1 MKSNKKIG
9 AALAVIP
16 LIAAAGTWA
25 YIIAAETY
33 KFAAS
38 THANLV
44 LWNMMKSEDCT
55 ARDIARSP
63 YLDRLSSEDLWE
75 LIDES
80 IIDGKPEIT
89 AVLMEKAHERKGN
102 AAKN

>member
-1 MKSNKKIG
+1 MNKKKIA

-25 YIIAAETY
+25 YIIAAETC

-63 YLDRLSSEDLWE
+63 YLDRLSDDDLWD

-89 AVLMEKAHERKGN
+89 AVLMDKVHERKSN
-102 AAKN
+102 KT

>member
-1 MKSNKKIG
+1 MKNNKKIA
-9 AALAVIP
+9 AALAVLP

-44 LWNMMKSEDCT
+44 LWNMMKSEDVT
-55 ARDIARSP
+55 ARDIAGSP
-63 YLDRLSSEDLWE
+63 YLDRLSSEDLRD

-89 AVLMEKAHERKGN
+89 AVLMQKLHERKN
-102 AAKN
+102 SE